1 MLLVSAGISLLL
13 GNQADAISIGMA
25 LGIVS
30 AVAAIQEYR
39 SEKGKLGDNNIV
51 ITKKLRQNIDQTQC
65 CFCSNDQNPTDD

>member
-39 SEKGKLGDNNIV
+39 SEKGKLVNIIVLYSQISFLNNLKTRFILMSSFAFS
-51 ITKKLRQNIDQTQC
+51 T
-65 CFCSNDQNPTDD
+65 